1 MHPTAK
7 SLLLDLLST
16 LRGAAMPVRALVAA
30 GALFEIA
37 ENSIRVELARL
48 TARGLVDRD
57 ERGQYRL
64 APRAAAVQGRVASWT
79 RIDERLVDWTGSWI
93 GAHTAALPRAQRS
106 AAKRRTRAFEFLG
119 FRELDAG
126 LWVRPDNLRGGVA
139 EIRRQLLALG
149 LEEDAPVFAMSE
161 LDASATRRALALWDV
176 SALKSGYRETRRAL
190 EASERDVPGMPLE
203 QAMVETFLL
212 GGRAIRQLAF
222 DPLLPERILPAAER
236 DALIRAMQRYDRV
249 GRQCWRSFMRA
260 HGAPAHRSPVNLR
273 LVNADGDLPVS
284 AGSLQ

>member
-1 MHPTAK
+1 VQPTAK
-7 SLLLDLLST
+7 SLILDLLST
-16 LRGAAMPVRALVAA
+16 LRGNAMPVKALIAA
-30 GALFEIA
+30 GTLFAIA

-64 APRAAAVQGRVASWT
+64 ARRAAAVQDRVAAWT
-79 RIDERLVDWTGSWI
+79 RIDERLVDWSGGWI
-93 GAHTAALPRAQRS
+93 GAHTAALPRSPRS
-106 AAKRRTRAFEFLG
+106 ALTRRTRAFEFLG
-119 FRELDAG
+119 FRELEAA
-126 LWVRPDNLRGGVA
+126 LWIRPDNLRGGVA

-149 LEEDAPVFAMSE
+149 LEGDAPVFVMSD
-161 LDASATRRALALWDV
+161 LDPAAERRALALWDAA
-176 SALKSGYRETRRAL
+176 ALNAQYRETRRAI
-190 EASERDVPGMPLE
+190 EASARGVPAMPLE

-236 DALIRAMQRYDRV
+236 DALIRTMQRYDRV
-249 GRQCWRSFMRA
+249 GRQCWRSFMRT
-260 HGAPAHRSPVNLR
+260 HGAPARRSPVNLR
-273 LVNADGDLPVS
+273 LVNADGDLPAS